1 MRASITDL
9 FYLEELSKELVRHG
23 SYNFVQEQVLVDRIQ
38 ICLHGEASRL
48 NVLADDLDVLRGV
61 FHLHEL

>member
-48 NVLADDLDVLRGV
+48 NVLADDLDVL
-61 FHLHEL
+61 